1 MIDLRSDTVTRP
13 TDAMLKAMAAAEV
26 GDDVYGED
34 PTVRV
39 LEERVA
45 ATFGHEAA
53 LFTVTG
59 SLANLLAV
67 RAVVPV
73 GTELL
78 CESEAHLARAELGAH
93 AVLAGTTMRTWRHP
107 RGLADPA
114 VVEPL
119 VAADVGPYLV
129 RTAAL
134 SAENTH
140 NFAGGVVQPIETL
153 IGLRALADEHGLAV
167 HLDGARIWNAHVST
181 GVPLERY
188 GSLADVVSVCLSK
201 GLGAPVGS
209 LLVASADVVAE
220 ARVWRKRLGAGW
232 RQAGHLAAAGLCAL
246 DHHVDRLA
254 DDHANARR
262 LATACGIDP
271 GTVET
276 NMVVVP
282 DVDAPAVVAAAREG
296 GVLVGALGPR
306 TLRLVTHLDVD
317 DAAAAAAASVLAQL
331 VSAER

>member
-1 MIDLRSDTVTRP
+1 
-13 TDAMLKAMAAAEV
+13 
-26 GDDVYGED
+26 
-34 PTVRV
+34 
-39 LEERVA
+39 
-45 ATFGHEAA
+45 
-53 LFTVTG
+53 
-59 SLANLLAV
+59 
-67 RAVVPV
+67 VPV

-114 VVEPL
+114 AVEPMI
-119 VAADVGPYLV
+119 APDVGPFLV

-140 NFAGGVVQPIETL
+140 NFTGGTVQPIETL

-167 HLDGARIWNAHVST
+167 HLDGARIWNAHVAT
-181 GVPLERY
+181 GVGLERY
-188 GSLADVVSVCLSK
+188 GRLADVLSVCLSK

-232 RQAGHLAAAGLCAL
+232 RQAGHLAAAGLYAL
-246 DHHVDRLA
+246 EHHVDRLA
-254 DDHANARR
+254 VDHANARL

-271 GTVET
+271 GTVES

-282 DVDAPAVVAAAREG
+282 RVDAPAVVSAARER
-296 GVLVGALGPR
+296 GVLVGAVGPR

-317 DAAAAAAASVLAQL
+317 DAATAAAASVLAPL
-331 VSAER
+331 ISAER